1 MKACFLRC
9 VSLLLLILLFT
20 GCGEVKLSTPEKA
33 AWKQCSR
40 LLAKISGELSACGYD
55 SPAEK

>member
-40 LLAKISGELSACGYD
+40 L
-55 SPAEK
+55 